1 MNNMKKP
8 KYPVL
13 NVLYL
18 PIKKRWFD
26 MIASGEKKQEYREI
40 KDYWCKR
47 LTDNFLF
54 VNGVD
59 IKLKQFDFV
68 CFRNGYQSDAPELW
82 VACKG
87 ITIGKAK
94 PEWSDNWKGD
104 VFVIE
109 LGRILAKPV
118 VL

>member
-1 MNNMKKP
+1 MNNLKKP

-26 MIASGEKKQEYREI
+26 MIASGEKKEEYREF

-47 LTDNFLF
+47 LYFAFNVISLKSEF
-54 VNGVD
+54 
-59 IKLKQFDFV
+59 KQFDFV
-68 CFRNGYQSDAPELW
+68 CFKNGYQKDAPELW

-87 ITIGKAK
+87 IRLGRPK
-94 PEWSDNWKGD
+94 PEWSDNWD
-104 VFVIE
+104 EVVFVIE